1 MLSAAVISGAVVSG
15 CGGSTT
21 TSDPSGK
28 TSCGGKKMLTAS
40 GATAQAKA
48 MAHFIY
54 VFEETCPAQTASYAA
69 NGSATGISEFIS
81 DKTDFAGSDGPL
93 DQTQSDA
100 ARHRCGSPA
109 WHLPVVFA
117 PIAIVYNV
125 KGLSSLNLDGATAAK
140 IFNGTITVWNDPA
153 IGALNVGATLPADPI
168 HVVFHNDDSW
178 TTNNFQQYLDAT
190 SNGAWGKGAGRKF
203 NGGIGDGAKG
213 NDGAAATIKATESS
227 IGYTAWSQAQ
237 EKTLTMVKI
246 VTSAGPDAVG
256 ISTDSVAKTIS
267 GATTISGQG
276 NNLVLDALSFDKPS
290 QPGSYPLVLATYE
303 IVCSI
308 YPNPAEGTAVKAFL
322 ESAIGPGQKGLQDNG
337 DVPLPDA
344 FKSKLSTAVNAIDS

>member
-1 MLSAAVISGAVVSG
+1 MVSG

-21 TSDPSGK
+21 TSDPSEK

-48 MAHFIY
+48 MDHFIY

-81 DKTDFAGSDGPL
+81 DKTDFGGSDAPL
-93 DQTQSDA
+93 DQGQSDA
-100 ARHRCGSPA
+100 AQKRCGSAA
-109 WHLPVVFA
+109 WHLPLVFA

-125 KGLSSLNLDGATAAK
+125 KGLSSLNLDGATTAK
-140 IFNGTITVWNDPA
+140 IFNGAITRWNDPA
-153 IGALNVGATLPADPI
+153 IAALNPGAALPVAPI
-168 HVVFHNDDSW
+168 HVVFGNDESW
-178 TTNNFQQYLDAT
+178 TTNNFQQYLDAA

-213 NDGAAATIKATESS
+213 NDGTAAAVKATDSS
-227 IGYTAWSQAQ
+227 IGYTAWAIAQA
-237 EKTLTMVKI
+237 KTLTTVNI

-267 GATTISGQG
+267 GATVSGQG
-276 NNLVLDALSFDKPS
+276 NNLVLDPLSFDKPS
-290 QPGSYPLVLATYE
+290 QPGSYPLVLTTYE
-303 IVCSI
+303 IVCSK
-308 YPNPAEGTAVKAFL
+308 YQDSTVGTAVKAFL

-337 DVPLPDA
+337 NIPLPDA